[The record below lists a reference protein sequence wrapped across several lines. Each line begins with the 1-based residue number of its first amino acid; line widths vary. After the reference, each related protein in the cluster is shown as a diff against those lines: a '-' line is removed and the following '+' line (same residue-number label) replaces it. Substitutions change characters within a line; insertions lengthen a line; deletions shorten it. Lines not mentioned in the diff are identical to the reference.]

1 MSIWIMK
8 ELVIS
13 VIVPFIL
20 APKALLQ
27 FVPVDSKAPRLS
39 LVSHLEGI
47 SSLQY
52 VQDKELE

>member
-1 MSIWIMK
+1 MSIWILK

-20 APKALLQ
+20 ALKALLQ
-27 FVPVDSKAPRLS
+27 FVPVDIKAPCLS
-39 LVSHLEGI
+39 LVSHLEEI

-52 VQDKELE
+52 VQDKQL